1 LQDRAFLFQ
10 PKQSGFAGC
19 THQTY
24 AVIGVTLL
32 FLLAASI
39 PAVQSQNAPNLRK
52 VVYKVAP
59 KYPPE
64 LKQNE
69 IGGIVRLAVVINPN
83 GSVAKISPVGG
94 NPVLVDAATVAV
106 KQWKYAASDHQTT
119 TEVQLDFIPH

>member
-1 LQDRAFLFQ
+1 MFQ

-19 THQTY
+19 THQTC
-24 AVIGVTLL
+24 AVIGLTLV
-32 FLLAASI
+32 FLLSASI
-39 PAVQSQNAPNLRK
+39 PAVQSQNVPSLRK
-52 VVYKVAP
+52 LVYKVAP

-64 LKQNE
+64 LRQNE

>member
-1 LQDRAFLFQ
+1 MFQ
-10 PKQSGFAGC
+10 PRQSGFAGC
-19 THQTY
+19 THQAY

-52 VVYKVAP
+52 LVYKVAP

-64 LKQNE
+64 LRQNE

>member
-1 LQDRAFLFQ
+1 MFR
-10 PKQSGFAGC
+10 PKPSGCTGC
-19 THQTY
+19 THRPY
-24 AVIGVTLL
+24 AVIGLTVL
-32 FLLAASI
+32 FLLAVSI
-39 PAVQSQNAPNLRK
+39 PAVQAQNAPNLRK
-52 VVYKVAP
+52 LVYKVAP

-119 TEVQLDFIPH
+119 TEVQLDFIPR

>member
-1 LQDRAFLFQ
+1 MFQ
-10 PKQSGFAGC
+10 PKQSGYAGR

-24 AVIGVTLL
+24 AVIGVTML
-32 FLLAASI
+32 FLLAVSI
-39 PAVQSQNAPNLRK
+39 SAVQSQNAPTLRK
-52 VVYKVAP
+52 LVYKVAP

>member
-1 LQDRAFLFQ
+1 MFQ
-10 PKQSGFAGC
+10 PKQSGYAGC

-24 AVIGVTLL
+24 AVIGVILL
-32 FLLAASI
+32 FLLAVSM
-39 PAVQSQNAPNLRK
+39 PAVQSQNVPNLRK
-52 VVYKVAP
+52 LVYKVSP

>member
-1 LQDRAFLFQ
+1 MFQ
-10 PKQSGFAGC
+10 PKQSGFAAC

-24 AVIGVTLL
+24 AAIGLTLL

-39 PAVQSQNAPNLRK
+39 PAVQSQNAPSLRK
-52 VVYKVAP
+52 LVYKVAP

-64 LKQNE
+64 LRQNE
-69 IGGIVRLAVVINPN
+69 IGGIVRLAVIINPN

>member
-10 PKQSGFAGC
+10 PKQSGYAAC
-19 THQTY
+19 TQQTY
-24 AVIGVTLL
+24 VVIGLTLL

-39 PAVQSQNAPNLRK
+39 PAAQSQNAPNLRK
-52 VVYKVAP
+52 LVYKVAP

-64 LKQNE
+64 LRQNE

>member
-1 LQDRAFLFQ
+1 MFQ
-10 PKQSGFAGC
+10 PKQSGYAAC
-19 THQTY
+19 THQAY
-24 AVIGVTLL
+24 AVIVLTLL

-52 VVYKVAP
+52 LVYKVAP

-64 LKQNE
+64 LRQNE

-94 NPVLVDAATVAV
+94 NPVLVDAAMVAV